1 MARRSKTFLW
11 QVVVGFGFLSGVWT
25 AVGIDP
31 EEVVLNLLGT
41 AITAAYPD
49 PALRTLFIIL
59 PTILLLLSIS
69 NAWKKGKVLGL
80 ASVIVAYAAG
90 LSILVSLT
98 STLVLLLVALLVGY
112 LATNRKLVRKLSGR

>member
-41 AITAAYPD
+41 AITAVYPNA
-49 PALRTLFIIL
+49 ALRTLFIIL

-80 ASVIVAYAAG
+80 ASVIIAYAAG
-90 LSILVSLT
+90 LSILVSLP